1 MLVVYKTYNY
11 QKMDYNFFT
20 KFEMFFVL
28 LKNLKLIQQNYKLL
42 NALEISSI
50 NKIVKHKNSL
60 LTRTLELQK
69 SSYIQ

>member
-11 QKMDYNFFT
+11 KKMDYDFLT

-50 NKIVKHKNSL
+50 NKIVKHKKL
-60 LTRTLELQK
+60 VTD
-69 SSYIQ
+69 